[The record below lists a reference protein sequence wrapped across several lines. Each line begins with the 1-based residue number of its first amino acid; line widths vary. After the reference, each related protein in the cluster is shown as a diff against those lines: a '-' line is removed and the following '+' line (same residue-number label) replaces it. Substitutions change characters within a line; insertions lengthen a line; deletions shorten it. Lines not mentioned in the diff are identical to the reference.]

1 VSFHNVLIVDDD
13 SGMRQMLTLLLRSK
27 GYQPAAVDSAEN
39 ALIELESKPYD
50 AVLCD
55 VRMPKQD
62 GLSLLDRLQQRMPDL
77 TVIMMSAYG
86 SEEAAIEA
94 MKRGAY
100 DYISKPFRPD
110 EVAIVL
116 RKAEER
122 ERLRQENVRLRQQL
136 GGEGA
141 FAHLVGQSVP
151 MQELQ
156 RQIRR
161 AAQVPTTVLIQG
173 ESGTGK
179 ELVAKA
185 LHELSPRAAMPFV
198 AINCGAIPDEL
209 IESELFGHL
218 KGAFTN
224 ASQNKKG
231 LFAEADGGTIF
242 LDEIGEL
249 PFAVQV
255 SLLRTLQEDEIRR
268 VGDTQSSKIDVRV
281 IAATARD
288 LEASVDAGTFRRD
301 LYYRLNVL
309 PINLPPLR
317 QRAGDVPLLASYF
330 VEKLNAALR
339 RQPPVKAIDAD
350 ALAALG
356 AHPWPG
362 NVRELENVIER
373 AMVMAEG
380 DVLDL
385 SAFTGLRGGLGR
397 ADTGLSIKRGVHALE
412 VDLIQR
418 ALQQTGGNRTR
429 AAALLEIS
437 HRALLYKLKD
447 YGLGARSRDGESEQG
462 TSSPGPINE
471 P

>member
-1 VSFHNVLIVDDD
+1 MSFRNVLIVDDD
-13 SGMRQMLTLLLRSK
+13 PGMRQMLTLLLRSK
-27 GYQPAAVDSAEN
+27 GYQPAAVDSVEN
-39 ALIELESKPYD
+39 ALIEIEGKPYD

-62 GLSLLDRLQQRMPDL
+62 GLSLLDNLQQRMPDL
-77 TVIMMSAYG
+77 SVIMMSAYG

-122 ERLRQENVRLRQQL
+122 ERLRQENVRLRRQL
-136 GGEGA
+136 GGDEA
-141 FAHLVGQSVP
+141 FAHLIGESPV

-156 RQIRR
+156 RQIRK
-161 AAQVPTTVLIQG
+161 AAQVPTTVLILG

-185 LHELSPRAAMPFV
+185 LHQLSPRADMPFV
-198 AINCGAIPDEL
+198 AVNCGAIPDDL

-218 KGAFTN
+218 KGSFTN
-224 ASQNKKG
+224 ATQNKKG

-249 PFAVQV
+249 PYGVQV

-268 VGDTQSSKIDVRV
+268 VGDTQSMKVDVRIV
-281 IAATARD
+281 AATARN
-288 LEASVDAGTFRRD
+288 LEAGVEAGTFRRD
-301 LYYRLNVL
+301 LFYRLNVL
-309 PINLPPLR
+309 PLFMPPLR
-317 QRAGDVPLLASYF
+317 ERGGDVKLLARYF
-330 VEKLNAALR
+330 VDRLNIALR
-339 RQPPVKAIDAD
+339 RSPPVKEITEEALT
-350 ALAALG
+350 ALA

-362 NVRELENVIER
+362 NVRELENAIER
-373 AMVMAEG
+373 AMVMLEG
-380 DVLDL
+380 EVLDL
-385 SAFTGLRGGLGR
+385 GAFSGLRAGRGGG
-397 ADTGLSIKRGVHALE
+397 DTGLSIKRGVRALE

-418 ALQQTGGNRTR
+418 ALQVTHGNRTR

-437 HRALLYKLKD
+437 HRALLYKLKE
-447 YGLGARSRDGESEQG
+447 YGLGGRAGSDPEAVPTQA
-462 TSSPGPINE
+462 INE

>member
-1 VSFHNVLIVDDD
+1 MSFHNVLIVDDD

-27 GYQPAAVDSAEN
+27 GYQPAAVDSVAN
-39 ALIELESKPYD
+39 ALIELEAKPYD

-62 GLSLLDRLQQRMPDL
+62 GLSLLDQLQQRMPDL
-77 TVIMMSAYG
+77 SVIMMSAYG

-122 ERLRQENVRLRQQL
+122 ERLRQENVRLRHQL

-141 FAHLVGQSVP
+141 FAHLIGSSLP

-156 RQIRR
+156 RQIRK

-185 LHELSPRAAMPFV
+185 LHELSPRSGMPFV
-198 AINCGAIPDEL
+198 AVNCGAIPDDL

-231 LFAEADGGTIF
+231 LFSEADGGTIF

-249 PFAVQV
+249 PYGVQV

-281 IAATARD
+281 VAATARN
-288 LEASVDAGTFRRD
+288 LEANVEAGTFRRD
-301 LYYRLNVL
+301 LFYRLNVL
-309 PINLPPLR
+309 PLNLPPLR
-317 QRAGDVPLLASYF
+317 QRTGDVPLLASYF
-330 VEKLNAALR
+330 IEKLNKALR
-339 RQPPVKAIDAD
+339 RQPPVKAIDKEAM
-350 ALAALG
+350 AALS

-373 AMVMAEG
+373 AMVMAESE
-380 DVLDL
+380 VLDL
-385 SAFTGLRGGLGR
+385 AAFAGLRIGLGKG
-397 ADTGLSIKRGVHALE
+397 DTGLSIKRGVRALE

-418 ALQQTGGNRTR
+418 ALQQTRGNRTR

-437 HRALLYKLKD
+437 HRALLYKLKE
-447 YGLGARSRDGESEQG
+447 YGLGGWGREAEPESL
-462 TSSPGPINE
+462 PPPPINE